1 MVAIVVTKSASMPS
15 SCRGNYRKV
24 AVVDVPYWLAW
35 DKNWQPREIS
45 ERCKD
50 ILRVI
55 RNYGPQSVG
64 KTERCAY
71 QQAIKAATAL
81 AAEYNNSRDV
91 ATAELLISTGS
102 A

>member
-1 MVAIVVTKSASMPS
+1 MVAIVVTKSAAMPS
-15 SCRGNYRKV
+15 SCMGNYRKV

-35 DKNWQPREIS
+35 QKDFQPREIS
-45 ERCKD
+45 ERCKEV
-50 ILRVI
+50 LRVI

-71 QQAIKAATAL
+71 QRTIKAAQEL
-81 AAEYNNSRDV
+81 ANEYNNSRDM
-91 ATAELLISTGS
+91 ATAEQLISTGS

>member
-1 MVAIVVTKSASMPS
+1 MVAIVVTKSAAMPS
-15 SCRGNYRKV
+15 SCKGHYRKV

-35 DKNWQPREIS
+35 QKDFQPREIS
-45 ERCKD
+45 ERCKEV
-50 ILRVI
+50 LRVI

-71 QQAIKAATAL
+71 QRTIKAATEL
-81 AAEYNNSRDV
+81 AHEYNNSRDM
-91 ATAELLISTGS
+91 ATAEQLISTGS